1 MSETWAPSERELE
14 RRRIRRQDKVRRTAL
29 ATAITI
35 VVFVAAWL
43 LITTSP
49 GWPRVKETFF
59 DWKDIKDSF
68 PSVIKGFWINIRM
81 FLAAEVMILI
91 VGTLVAVVR
100 QTRSPWLTPLRIVA
114 VLYTDIFRGI
124 PTIVI
129 VLFFGFGLPALKL
142 SGVPT
147 NVFWLATFAL
157 VSSYGAYVAEVIRA
171 GILSIHPSQIAS
183 AEALAL
189 SRGQT
194 MRHVILPQ
202 AFRRVLPP
210 LLNDFVSLQKDTA
223 LASVVA
229 VFEAVFAATD
239 YSNYHFS
246 YTGLTVAAVLFVLLT
261 IPMARLTDWLMIRQ
275 MRRDFGR

>member
-1 MSETWAPSERELE
+1 VSSTWTPSERELE
-14 RRRIRRQDKVRRTAL
+14 RRRIRRQDKLRRTAL

-35 VVFVAAWL
+35 VVFVVAWIL
-43 LITTSP
+43 MTSSA

-59 DWKDIKDSF
+59 DWHDVKESF
-68 PSVIKGFWINIRM
+68 PSVIKGFWINVRM
-81 FLAAEVMILI
+81 FLVAEVMILI

-129 VLFFGFGLPALKL
+129 VLFFGFGIPALKL

-157 VSSYGAYVAEVIRA
+157 VASYGAYVAEVIRA
-171 GILSIHPSQIAS
+171 GILSIHPSQLAS

-275 MRRDFGR
+275 MRRDFGQ

>member
-1 MSETWAPSERELE
+1 VPSERELE
-14 RRRIRRQDKVRRTAL
+14 RRRVRRQDKVRRQAL
-29 ATAITI
+29 ATAITV
-35 VVFVAAWL
+35 VVFVAAW
-43 LITTSP
+43 IVMTSSP

-59 DWKDIKDSF
+59 AWHDIKGSF

-100 QTRSPWLTPLRIVA
+100 QTRSAWLTPLRIVA

-129 VLFFGFGLPALKL
+129 VLFFGLGLPALQL
-142 SGVPT
+142 NGVPT

-157 VSSYGAYVAEVIRA
+157 VASYGAYVAEVIRA

-246 YTGLTVAAVLFVLLT
+246 FTGLTVAAVLFVLLT
-261 IPMARLTDWLMIRQ
+261 IPMARLTDWLMMRQ